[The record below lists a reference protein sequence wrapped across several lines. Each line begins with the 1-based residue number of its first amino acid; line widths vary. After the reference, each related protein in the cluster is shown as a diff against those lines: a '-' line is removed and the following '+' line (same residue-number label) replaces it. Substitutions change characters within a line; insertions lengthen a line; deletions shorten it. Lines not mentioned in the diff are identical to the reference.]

1 MGKAGEWIRG
11 LLRGRRKEKGKERG
25 GSAGQQPAKE
35 KRRWSFRRSATAGK
49 DANSPTP
56 VASGQIHER
65 TPTAVAA
72 VAVPGRSCT
81 VEEAAAIKIQSLFR
95 AHLAKKAL
103 RALKGLVK
111 LQALARGHLV
121 RKQAVAALRCMHAL
135 VTAQARAREQRLR
148 GAAEDPSPPPD
159 NRWFGRSPTRH
170 CRLSQGEDVKI
181 VEMDLGEATASSK
194 LQLRHRVASSGPSP
208 AAEAS
213 PGSYLEELSFSTAQS
228 SSPYSGLL
236 NALLGGARRRELS
249 PISGELPTLKPSY
262 MANTES
268 SRAKARSQSAPK
280 QRLESGCRRRPSVEG
295 RTAPRGAAA
304 GGGGG
309 GGGVRMQR
317 SSSHAGKS
325 GNSLKGSECGS
336 TSTVLTGSNYCR
348 SLLAYEVSGH

>member
-35 KRRWSFRRSATAGK
+35 KRRWSFRRSAAAGK

-148 GAAEDPSPPPD
+148 AAAEDPSPPPD
-159 NRWFGRSPTRH
+159 NRWFGRSPVSR
-170 CRLSQGEDVKI
+170 RREDRGDGSGGGDGE
-181 VEMDLGEATASSK
+181 LEA
-194 LQLRHRVASSGPSP
+194 PSP
-208 AAEAS
+208 PPGNFLWAIPGGGGE

-304 GGGGG
+304 GG
-309 GGGVRMQR
+309 RR
-317 SSSHAGKS
+317 
-325 GNSLKGSECGS
+325 
-336 TSTVLTGSNYCR
+336 R
-348 SLLAYEVSGH
+348 WR